1 MDSGVSTSKIT
12 IDLTGEHLCL
22 KVVEGNNIELQINI
36 VHMSKCQVNHAVL
49 LSDYQY
55 FCFMHITNIFHSAYY
70 WKHFFFCLF
79 TLVYQVT
86 ANSQTSAQCSIV
98 YYDLILQM
106 NKTKQICTIW
116 LLRKQLHNGFLS
128 VEMCRS
134 SKF

>member
-55 FCFMHITNIFHSAYY
+55 FLFYAYHKY
-70 WKHFFFCLF
+70 ISQCLLLEAFFFCLF

-116 LLRKQLHNGFLS
+116 LLRKQLHNVFLS